1 MKKSRV
7 FVDGALIGLVDDP
20 KTLVENIRSMR
31 RQGAISSEVNV
42 SFKDF
47 NGDVVLLTDRGRARR
62 PLIVLK
68 DGKTLIN
75 DEDLKKLAKG
85 ETDFSSFVQ
94 RGLIEFVDAEEEED
108 LLIAMNPANITPVH
122 THLEIDPSLILGI
135 GAAHV
140 PFPEHNASPRVT
152 MGAGMVK
159 QALGFGAA
167 NMKLRPDTR
176 GHLLHYV
183 QKPLTHTQ
191 TSELIGSDDR
201 PAGQNFV
208 VAILSYEGYNIEDA
222 LIFNKASIDRG
233 LGRSH
238 FFRTYEGEERR
249 YPAVRSTASKCLTRM
264 SVGLTVQSLIKTST
278 KMV

>member
-20 KTLVENIRSMR
+20 KALVANIRSMR
-31 RQGAISSEVNV
+31 RQGAISPEVNV

-47 NGDVVLLTDRGRARR
+47 NGDVILLTDRGRARR

-68 DGKTLIN
+68 DGKSLIS
-75 DEDLKKLAKG
+75 DEDIKKLAKK
-85 ETDFSSFVQ
+85 EIDFWYFVQ

-108 LLIAMNPANITPVH
+108 LYIAMNPADITPEH

-159 QALGFGAA
+159 QALGFGSA

-208 VAILSYEGYNIEDA
+208 VD
-222 LIFNKASIDRG
+222 
-233 LGRSH
+233 
-238 FFRTYEGEERR
+238 
-249 YPAVRSTASKCLTRM
+249 YPVL
-264 SVGLTVQSLIKTST
+264 
-278 KMV
+278 